1 MNIPTKI
8 ALCAAF
14 CASSAFAK
22 IATLGATPENIK
34 ILEDRNAQ
42 IIDVRTPA
50 EWQETGV
57 IKGAKLVTLI
67 DDEQKFQ
74 EALKEAGV
82 DLTKPVAFVCRSGR
96 RSMHAAQL
104 VDSDGRDVA
113 SLDGGMSELIKKGF
127 KTAPYEPTK

>member
-34 ILEDRNAQ
+34 TLEDGNAQ

-96 RSMHAAQL
+96 RSMHAARL
-104 VDSDGRDVA
+104 VDSDERDVT

-127 KTAPYEPTK
+127 KTAPYKPTK

>member
-1 MNIPTKI
+1 MNIPTKM

-34 ILEDRNAQ
+34 TLEDGNAQ

-67 DDEQKFQ
+67 DDEQKVQ

-82 DLTKPVAFVCRSGR
+82 DLAKPVAFVCKSGR
-96 RSMHAAQL
+96 RSMHAARL
-104 VDSDGRDVA
+104 VDSDERDVT

-127 KTAPYEPTK
+127 ETAPYEPTK